1 MYQILSLFD
10 EYIMKAITTTETMI
24 ASDLTNNEQL
34 THFTDNRE
42 RLLAIIDQI
51 SRQIDWNSV
60 DEDQK
65 NDLNRKIEYIKNLDV
80 KLLTKLQEYQEEVR
94 REIEQTFKQKENIKG
109 YNLSDVK

>member
-1 MYQILSLFD
+1 MNQIISLFD
-10 EYIMKAITTTETMI
+10 EYVMKAITTTETMI

-34 THFTDNRE
+34 SQFTDNRE
-42 RLLAIIDQI
+42 RLLSIIDQI
-51 SRQIDWNSV
+51 SKQIDWNSV
-60 DEDQK
+60 SEEQK

>member
-1 MYQILSLFD
+1 MYQIISLFD

-34 THFTDNRE
+34 TQFTDNRE
-42 RLLAIIDQI
+42 RLLSIIDQI
-51 SRQIDWNSV
+51 SKQIDWNSV
-60 DEDQK
+60 SEEQK